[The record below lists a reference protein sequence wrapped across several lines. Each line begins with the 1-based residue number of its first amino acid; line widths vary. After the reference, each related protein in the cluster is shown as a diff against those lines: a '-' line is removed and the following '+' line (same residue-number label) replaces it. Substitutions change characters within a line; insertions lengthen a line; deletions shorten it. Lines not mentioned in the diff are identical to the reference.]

1 MTSFSQSNEFLTCL
15 APSQFP
21 CPIRLYI
28 YTSLQLYR
36 ERLMAKDV
44 RRKIKKNQF
53 DLRIS
58 SVCVVE
64 YTSETELSFM
74 WI

>member
-1 MTSFSQSNEFLTCL
+1 
-15 APSQFP
+15 
-21 CPIRLYI
+21 
-28 YTSLQLYR
+28 
-36 ERLMAKDV
+36 MAKDV

-64 YTSETELSFM
+64 YTSETELSFV
-74 WI
+74 